1 MKRNVRNVVRGAV
14 ALALAGAAL
23 TGCGEEKAAP
33 SAPAKPSQGG
43 ATATAAKGSAVGAA
57 GSACTLP
64 VAFDLAAKWKAK
76 PVEPEAADSPLAGLS
91 KQGPFTMACEMD
103 AKPAG
108 NVGFL
113 RAWTEDAKSGTPRSA
128 LEAFVGANK
137 NASKAT
143 YEEIKAGSLPATEV
157 VFETYNKL
165 MDESKQERALAVVTP
180 KGTLVLHLS
189 GLDTQEQTEML
200 PAYELAKSSMK
211 PTP

>member
-1 MKRNVRNVVRGAV
+1 MKRNVVRGAMAV
-14 ALALAGAAL
+14 ALAGAVL
-23 TGCGEEKAAP
+23 TGCGDGKPASSSP
-33 SAPAKPSQGG
+33 SSGPAKPSQGG
-43 ATATAAKGSAVGAA
+43 ATAAKGSAVGAA

-64 VAFDLAAKWKAK
+64 AAFDLAAKWKAK
-76 PVEPEAADSPLAGLS
+76 PVAPDAADSPLAGLG

-113 RAWTEDAKSGTPRSA
+113 RAWTEDAESGTPRAA

-143 YEEIKAGSLPATEV
+143 YKEIEAGALPATEV

-200 PAYELAKSSMK
+200 PAYELAKSSMRAAS
-211 PTP
+211 